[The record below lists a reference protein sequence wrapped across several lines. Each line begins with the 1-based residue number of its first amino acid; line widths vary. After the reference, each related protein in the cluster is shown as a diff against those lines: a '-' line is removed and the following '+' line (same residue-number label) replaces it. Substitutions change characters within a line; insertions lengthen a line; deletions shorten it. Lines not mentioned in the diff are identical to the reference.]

1 MRYLRTRLLNA
12 GTVCGTVVRSSSQHW
27 NARMGRLTDRGAI
40 QQSVSDDTASCLRR
54 LTSAGHYHQHL
65 QPSVQAAIETVH
77 LDTAQLTEVFD
88 DSLKPETNDFFAWT
102 RTHFAFHSIFGTRS
116 KYVVNVGD
124 RLQLTPQGCRIISP
138 KVPHRCLFYAFE
150 DSSTPLGECPDIPAR
165 HHRLVSLMQP
175 HDIFQHSALTLW
187 HGLVRIILPK

>member
-1 MRYLRTRLLNA
+1 
-12 GTVCGTVVRSSSQHW
+12 
-27 NARMGRLTDRGAI
+27 MGRLTDRGAI

-102 RTHFAFHSIFGTRS
+102 RTHFAFHSISAR
-116 KYVVNVGD
+116 VRNM
-124 RLQLTPQGCRIISP
+124 
-138 KVPHRCLFYAFE
+138 
-150 DSSTPLGECPDIPAR
+150 SSTLGIASSL
-165 HHRLVSLMQP
+165 RLKAV
-175 HDIFQHSALTLW
+175 
-187 HGLVRIILPK
+187 G